1 MSKDKLAESLEKN
14 LPAKSKP
21 VKKED
26 HVKDDYEFSRET
38 YKDLINTGMASLDSL
53 AEVARQTEHPRAY
66 EVLSKAIKDIADTT
80 DKLMT
85 LQKNKKDLDEENG
98 EGGKRGGHT
107 TNNNLF
113 VGSTTELQRLLADAN
128 KQEEKTVIDVD
139 AEDKE
144 S

>member
-14 LPAKSKP
+14 LPAESKP

-26 HVKDDYEFSRET
+26 HVKDDYEFSRDT

-85 LQKNKKDLDEENG
+85 LQKNKKDLDDENG
-98 EGGKRGGHT
+98 EGGKSGGHT

-113 VGSTTELQRLLADAN
+113 VGSTTELQKLLADVN
-128 KQEEKTVIDVD
+128 KQEEKTVIDVN

-144 S
+144 